1 MGNCAGYCNGQ
12 GEQEDGQVRHSFT
25 KQDMIN
31 NHHEDFAEKYGKQ
44 IRLHLKRI
52 SALLGVEIRF
62 LRLLKIAI
70 LK

>member
-44 IRLHLKRI
+44 KRLHLQRT
-52 SALLGVEIRF
+52 SASHSKNERF
-62 LRLLKIAI
+62 LSLVQDRDS
-70 LK
+70 

>member
-44 IRLHLKRI
+44 KRLH
-52 SALLGVEIRF
+52 
-62 LRLLKIAI
+62 
-70 LK
+70 